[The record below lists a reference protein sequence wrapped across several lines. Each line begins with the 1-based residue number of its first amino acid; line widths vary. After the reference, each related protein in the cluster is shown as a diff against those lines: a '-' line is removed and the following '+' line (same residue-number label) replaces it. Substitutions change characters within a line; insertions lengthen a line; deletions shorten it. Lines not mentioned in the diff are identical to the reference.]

1 MKLMPLYFYQ
11 DLDRDSTIKFK
22 LFVGTNYDMFNA
34 KFKMYQHYREEKLRG
49 GLWASNENPGFPE
62 HSEKTANRK
71 AAFAPARVS
80 SCI

>member
-1 MKLMPLYFYQ
+1 MQ
-11 DLDRDSTIKFK
+11 
-22 LFVGTNYDMFNA
+22 N
-34 KFKMYQHYREEKLRG
+34 FKMYQHYREEKLRG

-62 HSEKTANRK
+62 LRGGLWAANEKPGFPEHSEKTANRK